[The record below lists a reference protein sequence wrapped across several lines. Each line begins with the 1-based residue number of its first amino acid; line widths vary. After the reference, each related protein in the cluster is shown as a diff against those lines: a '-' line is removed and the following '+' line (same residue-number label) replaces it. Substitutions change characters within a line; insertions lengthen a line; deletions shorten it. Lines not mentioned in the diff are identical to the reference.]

1 VIFQTTKFFFLNG
14 GPAVWKGE
22 EATSNSNPTQVL
34 PSWVSPQLL
43 LLTKKQN
50 KMALNFKNYQRA
62 DRTELGTIASIVGKG
77 GSFRPA
83 TMTNW
88 LGTQRV
94 VLVLAKKDGT
104 SDLVTC
110 STELS
115 KRLRS
120 KEIKLSQL
128 MGFTIVEQLTT
139 SGETMNC
146 VVMPN
151 SGATLPSVAITD
163 EIVAYEPVNT
173 FNVEELIAF

>member
-1 VIFQTTKFFFLNG
+1 
-14 GPAVWKGE
+14 
-22 EATSNSNPTQVL
+22 
-34 PSWVSPQLL
+34 
-43 LLTKKQN
+43 
-50 KMALNFKNYQRA
+50 MALNFKQYLRA
-62 DRTELGTIASIVGKG
+62 DRTELGSIASIVGKG

-83 TMTNW
+83 SLNNW
-88 LGTQRV
+88 ADANKRV

-128 MGFTIVEQLTT
+128 MGFTIVEQLTST
-139 SGETMNC
+139 GETMNV

-151 SGATLPSVAITD
+151 SGTTLPSVEITD
-163 EIVAYEPVNT
+163 EIVAYEPVST
-173 FNVEELIAF
+173 FDPSELIAL

>member
-1 VIFQTTKFFFLNG
+1 
-14 GPAVWKGE
+14 
-22 EATSNSNPTQVL
+22 
-34 PSWVSPQLL
+34 
-43 LLTKKQN
+43 
-50 KMALNFKNYQRA
+50 MALNFKNYQRA
-62 DRTELGTIASIVGKG
+62 DRTELGTIASITGKG

-83 TMTNW
+83 SKNNW
-88 LGTQRV
+88 LDVTKRV

-139 SGETMNC
+139 SGEVMNV

-151 SGATLPSVAITD
+151 NGATLPSVEITD
-163 EIVAYEPVNT
+163 DIVAYEPVST
-173 FNVEELIAF
+173 FDVEELIAF

>member
-1 VIFQTTKFFFLNG
+1 
-14 GPAVWKGE
+14 
-22 EATSNSNPTQVL
+22 
-34 PSWVSPQLL
+34 
-43 LLTKKQN
+43 
-50 KMALNFKNYQRA
+50 MALNFKAYQRA

-77 GSFRPA
+77 GSYRPA
-83 TMTNW
+83 TMNNW
-88 LGTQRV
+88 LDQNKRV

-110 STELS
+110 SAELS

-139 SGETMNC
+139 TGETMNV

-151 SGATLPSVAITD
+151 NGTALPSVAITD
-163 EIVAYEPVNT
+163 EIVAYEPIST
-173 FNVEELIAF
+173 FNAEELIAF